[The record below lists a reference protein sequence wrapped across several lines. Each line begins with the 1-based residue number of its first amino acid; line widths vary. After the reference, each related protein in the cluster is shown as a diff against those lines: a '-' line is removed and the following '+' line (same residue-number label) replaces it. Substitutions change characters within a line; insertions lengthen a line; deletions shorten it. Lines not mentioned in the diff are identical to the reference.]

1 MKEPAVANSTCLIG
15 LERIGRLDLLQEL
28 FEPVFIPPK
37 VQEEFGV
44 TVEWIKVQA
53 PSNQMLVNVLKLVV
67 DEGEAE
73 AIALALEKGWRLIA
87 DDRKARIC
95 AKRLGVKVIGT
106 AGILVR
112 AKRAGVVPSVKPL
125 LEALR
130 QTGFHLSS
138 ELVAEVLRLVGE
150 E

>member
-44 TVEWIKVQA
+44 AMEWLKVQA
-53 PSNQMLVNVLKLVV
+53 PSNQMLVNVLKLVI

-87 DDRKARIC
+87 DDRKARIW

-112 AKRAGVVPSVKPL
+112 AKRAGLVPSVKPL
-125 LEALR
+125 LEALK
-130 QTGFHLSS
+130 QAGFHLSS
-138 ELVAEVLRLVGE
+138 DLVAETLRLVSE

>member
-44 TVEWIKVQA
+44 
-53 PSNQMLVNVLKLVV
+53 
-67 DEGEAE
+67 
-73 AIALALEKGWRLIA
+73 AI
-87 DDRKARIC
+87 
-95 AKRLGVKVIGT
+95 
-106 AGILVR
+106 
-112 AKRAGVVPSVKPL
+112 VPSVKPL
-125 LEALR
+125 LEALK

-138 ELVAEVLRLVGE
+138 ELVAEVLRLVGKE
-150 E
+150 